1 MNEQTAPSPKPSPSA
16 EESTEPRS
24 YRLIAGPC
32 SAESREQLLATAER
46 LRPLNID
53 LFRAGIWKPRTKPGG
68 FEGIGKEGLTWMAEV
83 KSQFGYRTITEICT
97 AEHAHEALEA
107 GIDALWIGARTS
119 TSPYAVQEIAE
130 VLRGVRVPL
139 MIKNPMCP
147 DLQLWIGAIER
158 FWQVGITDIT
168 AIFRGFPPP
177 PAMTIDYRN
186 APYWGVAFEFR
197 NELPDIP
204 LICDPSHIAGR
215 REAVQTVSQKALD
228 LGFQGLMIESHID
241 PSTAK
246 TDAEQQLTPS
256 ALKSIIDA
264 LIEPRGVGNLD
275 DIRLTSY
282 RTTLAEMDNL
292 LISNL
297 AHRMIVAERIGAL
310 KRRVGLPVLQRAQ
323 FIANLKEYIS
333 WGESVGLDPS
343 FVERL
348 MTLIHEES
356 VRIQQT
362 KCA

>member
-1 MNEQTAPSPKPSPSA
+1 
-16 EESTEPRS
+16 
-24 YRLIAGPC
+24 
-32 SAESREQLLATAER
+32 
-46 LRPLNID
+46 
-53 LFRAGIWKPRTKPGG
+53 
-68 FEGIGKEGLTWMAEV
+68 
-83 KSQFGYRTITEICT
+83 
-97 AEHAHEALEA
+97 
-107 GIDALWIGARTS
+107 
-119 TSPYAVQEIAE
+119 
-130 VLRGVRVPL
+130 
-139 MIKNPMCP
+139 
-147 DLQLWIGAIER
+147 
-158 FWQVGITDIT
+158 
-168 AIFRGFPPP
+168 
-177 PAMTIDYRN
+177 MTIDYRN